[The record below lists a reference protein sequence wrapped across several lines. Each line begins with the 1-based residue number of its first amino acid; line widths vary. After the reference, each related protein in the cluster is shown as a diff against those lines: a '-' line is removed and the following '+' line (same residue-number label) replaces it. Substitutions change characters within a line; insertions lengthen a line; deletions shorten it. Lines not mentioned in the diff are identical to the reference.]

1 MSGQPDMASVYKRV
15 RPRSDRTDLVTWEAR
30 WREPNG
36 RQRKRTFAKKSDAE
50 RYLTSIESS
59 LLTGGYVDPSRSK
72 VTIGAYA
79 AQWMAG
85 RTRLKPKTVASY
97 QSLLSNR
104 VLPRWA
110 GVRLDRVAYEDVAAW
125 VSDMAAEVSPS
136 TTRQAYHLLT
146 SMLDEAV
153 KGRRLPSNP
162 AAGVELPRLPKVHK
176 RYLTHEQVGRLAEAC
191 GPEGV
196 VVLTLAYTGVRWGE
210 LAALRVGRV
219 ATGVR
224 RVHIAEA
231 MSEVN
236 GRGIFGAP
244 KTHADRW
251 IAVPAFLREDIA
263 ALMGGKSP
271 DDLLFTS
278 PRGEVL
284 RVHGFRR
291 RCFDRAATAVGLPGL
306 VPHELRHTAAS
317 LAISAGANVKAVQS
331 MLGHASAAMTL
342 DRYSHLFD
350 DALETV
356 ADRLDEARLRT
367 LVPPSCP
374 EDVVTPLVREARMG

>member
-1 MSGQPDMASVYKRV
+1 MAS
-15 RPRSDRTDLVTWEAR
+15 
-30 WREPNG
+30 
-36 RQRKRTFAKKSDAE
+36 
-50 RYLTSIESS
+50 
-59 LLTGGYVDPSRSK
+59 
-72 VTIGAYA
+72 
-79 AQWMAG
+79 

-97 QSLLSNR
+97 RSLLANR

-110 GVRLDRVAYEDVAAW
+110 DVRLDRITYEDVAAW
-125 VSDMAAEVSPS
+125 VSDMATRVSPS

-162 AAGVELPRLPKVHK
+162 ASGVELPRLPKVQK
-176 RYLTHEQVGRLAEAC
+176 RYLTHEQVDQLAEAC
-191 GPEGV
+191 GSEGV

-210 LAALRVGRV
+210 LAAIRVGRV
-219 ATGVR
+219 GTGVR

-236 GRGIFGAP
+236 GKVIFGPP

-251 IAVPAFLREDIA
+251 VAIPAFLRDQLA
-263 ALMGGKSP
+263 ALMASKGP

-291 RCFDRAATAVGLPGL
+291 RRFDRATEAIGVPGL

-317 LAISAGANVKAVQS
+317 LAIASGANVKAVQS

-350 DALETV
+350 DALDAV
-356 ADRLDEARLRT
+356 ADRMDQARQRT
-367 LVPPSCP
+367 VVPPSCP
-374 EDVVTPLVREARMG
+374 QDVVVSLAREGTPA

>member
-1 MSGQPDMASVYKRV
+1 MAAVWKRV
-15 RPRSDRTDLVTWEAR
+15 RPRDGKPELVTWEAR
-30 WREPNG
+30 WREPDG
-36 RQRKRTFAKKSDAE
+36 RQRRRSFAKKSDAE
-50 RYLTSIESS
+50 RYLTSIEASMH
-59 LLTGGYVDPSRSK
+59 TGSYVDPSRAR

-79 AQWMAG
+79 ETWLAG
-85 RTRLKPKTVASY
+85 RTRLKPKTLAGY
-97 QSLLSNR
+97 RSLLDNR

-110 GVRLDRVAYEDVAAW
+110 EVRLDRIAYEDVAAW
-125 VSDMAAEVSPS
+125 VATMAGEVSPS

-153 KGRRLPSNP
+153 KGRRLPTNP
-162 AAGVELPRLPKVHK
+162 AAGVELPRLPRVHK
-176 RYLTHEQVGRLAEAC
+176 RYLSHEQVAQLADGC
-191 GPEGV
+191 GEDGV
-196 VVLTLAYTGVRWGE
+196 VVLTLAYTGIRWGE
-210 LAALRVGRV
+210 LAGIRVGRV
-219 ATGVR
+219 APGAR
-224 RVHIAEA
+224 RIHIAEA

-236 GRGIFGAP
+236 GRAIFGPP

-251 IAVPAFLREDIA
+251 VAVPAFLRDRIG
-263 ALMGGKSP
+263 ALMAGKGA

-291 RCFDRAATAVGLPGL
+291 RRFDRAAVAVGLAGL

-317 LAISAGANVKAVQS
+317 LAIASGANVKAVQS

-350 DALETV
+350 DALDSL
-356 ADRLDEARLRT
+356 ADRLDEARSRT
-367 LVPPSCP
+367 VVSPVCP
-374 EDVVTPLVREARMG
+374 QDVVVPLAREAAGG

>member
-1 MSGQPDMASVYKRV
+1 MASVYKRI
-15 RPRSDRTDLVTWEAR
+15 RPREGKPDLVTYEAR
-30 WREPNG
+30 WREPDG
-36 RQRKRTFAKKSDAE
+36 RQRKRTFKKKSDAE

-72 VTIGAYA
+72 VTVGAYA
-79 AQWMAG
+79 EQWMAG

-97 QSLLSNR
+97 RSLLNNR
-104 VLPRWA
+104 VLPRW
-110 GVRLDRVAYEDVAAW
+110 GEVRLDRITYEDVAAW
-125 VSDMAAEVSPS
+125 VSDMAAQVSPS

-176 RYLTHEQVGRLAEAC
+176 RYLSHEQVTRLAEECARD
-191 GPEGV
+191 GV
-196 VVLTLAYTGVRWGE
+196 VVLMLAYTGLRWGE
-210 LAALRVGRV
+210 LAAIRVGRV
-219 ATGVR
+219 SPGVR

-236 GRGIFGAP
+236 GRVLFGPP

-251 IAVPAFLREDIA
+251 IAVPGFLRAEIA
-263 ALMGGKSP
+263 ALMAGKSP
-271 DDLLFTS
+271 EDLLFTS

-291 RCFDRAATAVGLPGL
+291 RWFDRAAEAIGVPGL

-317 LAISAGANVKAVQS
+317 LAIAAGANVKAVQS

-350 DALETV
+350 DALDVV
-356 ADRLDEARLRT
+356 ADRMDEARQRT
-367 LVPPSCP
+367 VVPPSCP
-374 EDVVTPLVREARMG
+374 QDVVVPLARDGATA